1 MNHRQIRYSTIALL
15 AIVVVLGVGCTPAT
29 ITANAPTP
37 PGATD
42 ATTAPNSAPRG
53 TAMPVTQ
60 MPIDLPGKPDG
71 KGKPE
76 DRGKPDD
83 KGKPEDKGKPDDKG
97 RPDDKGKPDNKGK
110 P

>member
-1 MNHRQIRYSTIALL
+1 MNHNQRNYWMIALL
-15 AIVVVLGVGCTPAT
+15 ALVLIVGVGCTPAT
-29 ITANAPTP
+29 ITTNAPTP
-37 PGATD
+37 PGAAD

-60 MPIDLPGKPDG
+60 MPVDLPGKPDG

-83 KGKPEDKGKPDDKG
+83 KGKP
-97 RPDDKGKPDNKGK
+97 DNKGK